1 MAGSSAVQ
9 VRTVE
14 VAIESKAGEALGNLD
29 SLIEKLESLAGTI
42 DNVVSKAG
50 GLSTIGKGNGR
61 GLTAPTKGIE
71 KTAKASNDAAKQVDK
86 FMQKMNATGFTGKSA
101 IQKAAEESSNAI
113 VDYKEEMRRFGVDT
127 EQKGIKFLM
136 GEGTETKKR
145 ADVIAK
151 EARGYRKASDVLGK
165 RPENDVDRDMQKISD
180 LTGHARKASDALA
193 ELARRKNEALS
204 PTQKEPSAPK
214 ATDSGNVVATTEAQA
229 AMSDLSAEA
238 TRHTSIIQHLKRV
251 YMGLRDGVK
260 IAATGL
266 RGFSRAVQAL
276 ANPLKL
282 VSKAGQK
289 FKEALGLGGSGRGGL
304 FGSRGFGKFLGL
316 MLVRRAIMSMIRALV
331 SGIKEGS
338 DNLAKYSSDYNRS
351 ISSMTSGLGYLK
363 NAWAAAFAPIVNVV
377 APYISAF
384 ISMLASALN
393 AIGRFLAALTGKGFA
408 VQAKPIW
415 KDYADSLGGAA
426 SGAGKAA
433 KAAKEYQKTLMS
445 FDQIHA
451 LNSPDDSSSGG
462 GGGGGGG
469 GGDGLSVN
477 DMFETV
483 SIESS
488 MKDFANKIRDA
499 IAKDDWFGVGQII
512 AEKMNESIDNAL
524 ENDAFNNFGAKI
536 AKTLNRGIDTFAGWS
551 TTFHFDALG
560 KGIGQAINSALN
572 GLHWENLGLGLGAFT
587 NGLWSFVKN
596 AIEEVH
602 WNELGMNIR
611 DGIATYFDTVNWTEI
626 RQTLSK
632 AFEALLDFCIGLLD
646 DNKLGQAI
654 LDGLDEFF
662 ANIKRSDVV
671 RIGAK
676 LAKFILQVVQFAV
689 ELGSMSPLAKLL
701 GLDADLDLSE
711 LFAPFYAELDKLI
724 EKNEE
729 AGKSTDKIMEGYEGS
744 AGESAKWLMQLKKE
758 TQKGA
763 KEIQKEAT
771 KTGKGIETSAST
783 TGKNTVK
790 TASKT
795 ANETAQKI
803 RGGQGSM
810 ASATSWMLAPLPTLF
825 SRMLDHA
832 KQTGVDIPTEM
843 SRGTSMYATY
853 VYGAAQGLMDKY
865 GGGIRSKLD
874 IVKGKAKEIYDGV
887 KQKIDLPAPFKTIG
901 EKIVSSLGDGLGS
914 GNPKQKLTTAANNVI
929 NAIKKAF
936 GGGNTGAV
944 YNTGYSLGQSVVN
957 GINAGI
963 RSLGI
968 AKLEYKL
975 KYDTING
982 NRVATGLNPTKSYV
996 QLKAEGGFLRSGE
1009 MFIAR
1014 ERGPEMVGRIG
1025 NRNAVASNQQ
1035 IIEGIESGVAK
1046 GVLAAMAAS
1055 NGNNSA
1061 PYEFH
1066 ITVKTQN
1073 DEVLARAVERGNAQ
1087 RRYRLGTAMG

>member
-1 MAGSSAVQ
+1 MASDVQ
-9 VRTVE
+9 VNTVE
-14 VAIESKAGEALGNLD
+14 VAVESSAESAVSSIGKLITKLDELDKKIGE
-29 SLIEKLESLAGTI
+29 
-42 DNVVSKAG
+42 VVSKAG
-50 GLSTIGKGNGR
+50 GLSNLVKIKQPSNSNPFKSFEKQ
-61 GLTAPTKGIE
+61 A
-71 KTAKASNDAAKQVDK
+71 KTAGNAAKTV
-86 FMQKMNATGFTGKSA
+86 
-101 IQKAAEESSNAI
+101 
-113 VDYKEEMRRFGVDT
+113 YKEVKNYADEMKRFGVDT
-127 EQKGIKFLM
+127 EQKGVKFLY
-136 GEGTETKKR
+136 GEDKMSTNRAKMFNREHSGEWAKATKGVEFEKH
-145 ADVIAK
+145 AK
-151 EARGYRKASDVLGK
+151 ELNEQIAASYKSAAASLKEEIATRKSSTALWEKTKAFKEQAAAAQEVIDEIERQKLIGNPGPNDILVTEQGIEQLYAMKAALRDVKEQAILLGK
-165 RPENDVDRDMQKISD
+165 VTYGVFSRLGKA
-180 LTGHARKASDALA
+180 AR
-193 ELARRKNEALS
+193 
-204 PTQKEPSAPK
+204 
-214 ATDSGNVVATTEAQA
+214 A
-229 AMSDLSAEA
+229 AMNPIKLL
-238 TRHTSIIQHLKRV
+238 HNGLKKI
-251 YMGLRDGVK
+251 RDG
-260 IAATGL
+260 
-266 RGFSRAVQAL
+266 
-276 ANPLKL
+276 
-282 VSKAGQK
+282 
-289 FKEALGLGGSGRGGL
+289 LGLGRSGRGGL
-304 FGSRGFGKFLGL
+304 FGSGRSFGRFLGL
-316 MLVRRAIMSMIRALV
+316 MLLRRAIMSVIRALV
-331 SGIKEGS
+331 GGIKEGS
-338 DNLAKYSSDYNRS
+338 DNLAKYSADYNNS
-351 ISSMTSGLGYLK
+351 ISSMRSALTYLK

-377 APYISAF
+377 APYINAF

-408 VQAKPIW
+408 VQAKPVW
-415 KDYADSLGGAA
+415 QNYADSLGGAA

-451 LNSPDDSSSGG
+451 LNSPDNGSGGSGG
-462 GGGGGGG
+462 GGGGGGS
-469 GGDGLSVN
+469 DGLSVQ

-488 MKDFANKIRDA
+488 MMDFANKIRDA

-512 AEKMNESIDNAL
+512 ADKMNEAIDKAL
-524 ENDAFNNFGAKI
+524 ENDAFNKFGERVAK
-536 AKTLNRGIDTFAGWS
+536 KLNRAIDLFAGWS
-551 TTFHFDALG
+551 TTFDFADLG

-587 NGLWSFVKN
+587 NGLWAFVKN

-602 WNELGMNIR
+602 WDELGMNIR

-724 EKNEE
+724 EKNEA

-901 EKIVSSLGDGLGS
+901 EKIVSSLVDGLGS
-914 GNPKQKLTTAANNVI
+914 GNPKSKLTTAANNVI
-929 NAIKKAF
+929 EAIKKAF
-936 GGGNTGAV
+936 GGGSKTGAV

-996 QLKAEGGFLRSGE
+996 QLAAEGGFLRSGE

-1025 NRNAVASNQQ
+1025 NRNAVANNQQ
-1035 IIEGIESGVAK
+1035 IIEGIESGVAR
-1046 GVLAAMAAS
+1046 GVLSAMSAS
-1055 NGNNSA
+1055 NNPNGSA
-1061 PYEFH
+1061 PYEIH
-1066 ITVKTQN
+1066 ITVKTQS

>member
-1 MAGSSAVQ
+1 MASKVQ
-9 VRTVE
+9 VNTVE
-14 VAIESKAGEALGNLD
+14 VAVESSAESAVSNIGALITKLGELDKKIEE
-29 SLIEKLESLAGTI
+29 
-42 DNVVSKAG
+42 VVTKAG
-50 GLSTIGKGNGR
+50 GLSNLVKIKQPSNSNPFKGFEKQ
-61 GLTAPTKGIE
+61 A
-71 KTAKASNDAAKQVDK
+71 KTAGNAAKTV
-86 FMQKMNATGFTGKSA
+86 
-101 IQKAAEESSNAI
+101 
-113 VDYKEEMRRFGVDT
+113 YKEVKNYADEMKRFGVDT
-127 EQKGIKFLM
+127 EQKGVKFLY
-136 GEGTETKKR
+136 GEDKMSTNRAKMFNREHSGEWAKATKGVEFEKH
-145 ADVIAK
+145 AK
-151 EARGYRKASDVLGK
+151 ELNEQIAASYKAAAASLKEEIATRKSTTALWEKTKAFREQAAAAQEVIDEIERQKLIGNPDPNDILVTEQGVEKLYAMKAALRDVKEQAILLGK
-165 RPENDVDRDMQKISD
+165 VTYGVFSR
-180 LTGHARKASDALA
+180 LGKAA
-193 ELARRKNEALS
+193 K
-204 PTQKEPSAPK
+204 
-214 ATDSGNVVATTEAQA
+214 A
-229 AMSDLSAEA
+229 AMNPIKLL
-238 TRHTSIIQHLKRV
+238 HNGLKKV
-251 YMGLRDGVK
+251 RDG
-260 IAATGL
+260 
-266 RGFSRAVQAL
+266 
-276 ANPLKL
+276 
-282 VSKAGQK
+282 
-289 FKEALGLGGSGRGGL
+289 LGLGRSGRGGL
-304 FGSRGFGKFLGL
+304 FGSGRSFGRFLGL
-316 MLVRRAIMSMIRALV
+316 MLLRRAIMSVIRALV
-331 SGIKEGS
+331 GGIKEGS
-338 DNLAKYSSDYNRS
+338 DNLAKYSADYNNS
-351 ISSMTSGLGYLK
+351 ISSMRSALTYLK

-377 APYISAF
+377 APYINAF

-408 VQAKPIW
+408 VQAKPVW
-415 KDYADSLGGAA
+415 QNYADSLGGAA

-451 LNSPDDSSSGG
+451 LNSPDNGSGGSGG
-462 GGGGGGG
+462 GGGGGGS
-469 GGDGLSVN
+469 DGLSVQ

-488 MKDFANKIRDA
+488 MMDFANKIRDA

-512 AEKMNESIDNAL
+512 ADKMNEAIDKAL
-524 ENDAFNNFGAKI
+524 ENDAFNKFGEKVAK
-536 AKTLNRGIDTFAGWS
+536 KLNRAIDLFAGWS
-551 TTFHFDALG
+551 TTFDFADLG

-587 NGLWSFVKN
+587 NGLWTFVKN

-602 WNELGMNIR
+602 WDELGANVR
-611 DGIATYFDTVNWTEI
+611 DGIAKYFETVNWTEI
-626 RQTLSK
+626 RKTLFT

-646 DNKLGQAI
+646 DNKIGRAI
-654 LDGLDEFF
+654 LDGIDEFF
-662 ANIKRSDVV
+662 ADINRSDVV

-676 LAKFILQVVQFAV
+676 LAKFVLEVVQFAV

-711 LFAPFYAELDKLI
+711 LFAPFYAGLDKLI
-724 EKNEE
+724 EENQKVGESTGGIGE
-729 AGKSTDKIMEGYEGS
+729 GYKVAAGTSARYMQDMTKDSKATAKALKKSAETAGKGV
-744 AGESAKWLMQLKKE
+744 E
-758 TQKGA
+758 TA
-763 KEIQKEAT
+763 AN
-771 KTGKGIETSAST
+771 T
-783 TGKNTVK
+783 TRSNTVK

-795 ANETAQKI
+795 ADETAQKI
-803 RGGQGSM
+803 RGGNKSM
-810 ASATSWMLAPLPTLF
+810 ASATSMMLAPLPTLF
-825 SRMLDHA
+825 GKMLDHA
-832 KQTGVDIPTEM
+832 KKTGVDIPTEM
-843 SRGTSMYATY
+843 SRSTSMYATY

-865 GGGIRSKLD
+865 GGGIRDKID
-874 IVKGKAKEIYDGV
+874 HVKNKAKEIYDKV
-887 KQKIDLPAPFKTIG
+887 KSTIDVPAPFKSIG
-901 EKIVSSLGDGLGS
+901 EKITNFLGDGLGS
-914 GNPKQKLTTAANNVI
+914 GTSTKSKLTTAANNVV

-944 YNTGYSLGQSVVN
+944 YNTGYSLGQAVVN
-957 GINAGI
+957 GVNAGI

-996 QLKAEGGFLRSGE
+996 QLAAEGGFLRSGE

-1025 NRNAVASNQQ
+1025 NRNAVANNQQ